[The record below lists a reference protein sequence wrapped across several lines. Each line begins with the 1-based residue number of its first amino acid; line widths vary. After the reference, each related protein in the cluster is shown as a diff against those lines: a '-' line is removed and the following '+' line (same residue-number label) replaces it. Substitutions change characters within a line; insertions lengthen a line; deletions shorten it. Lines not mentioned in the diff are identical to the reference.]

1 MQASLGNAA
10 SGTADSREGLVC
22 LSLFF
27 NIKFKYHCITLIF
40 LFQHHMCRLAA
51 GRDPPRIG
59 AARSV
64 CASGRSIHILRAC
77 GDTTAA
83 SHPPARAAAPAPF
96 ARALIASFLTA
107 AKRPPSRSQALG
119 GLVPPD
125 TKTLCVRMC

>member
-1 MQASLGNAA
+1 
-10 SGTADSREGLVC
+10 
-22 LSLFF
+22 
-27 NIKFKYHCITLIF
+27 
-40 LFQHHMCRLAA
+40 MCRLAA

-64 CASGRSIHILRAC
+64 CASGRSTYYEH

-96 ARALIASFLTA
+96 ARAIIASFLGA
-107 AKRPPSRSQALG
+107 AKRPLSRSQALG